1 MRVRHG
7 TCTHTPI
14 FHSLLQGAL
23 AFLLLS
29 ACGNS
34 GEAGSGETSIA
45 QGSGADAADS
55 AGLQQDSILS
65 MVDESATAALDD
77 GRWTPSG
84 EADLRGRAVAINSAL
99 LQSSDTLAEGN
110 RLLLNLFANR
120 RAKGV
125 LTRVSRNVS
134 DVVSAAGRIPA
145 EEGAWFTFSV
155 DGSQILAHIYFMQP
169 ERYFTVYYSDELQQH
184 VVVER
189 DPALENAL
197 PEHPPVVPPD
207 STDNLQTP

>member
-1 MRVRHG
+1 MRDG
-7 TCTHTPI
+7 TCTHTPT
-14 FHSLLQGAL
+14 FHPLLQGAL
-23 AFLLLS
+23 AFLLLA

-34 GEAGSGETSIA
+34 GEAGSGETSAA
-45 QGSGADAADS
+45 QRSGAGAANS
-55 AGLQQDSILS
+55 AGLPQDTMLTV
-65 MVDESATAALDD
+65 VDESATAALDD
-77 GRWTPSG
+77 SMWTPSG

-99 LQSSDTLAEGN
+99 LQSPDTLAEGSS
-110 RLLLNLFANR
+110 LLLNLFANR

-189 DPALENAL
+189 DPSKEKAL

-207 STDNLQTP
+207 TTDNLQTP